1 MRCDMDKW
9 DQALQ
14 KAISLA
20 GNQAKLA
27 KILNI
32 GRSNISHWKKG
43 LAVPAI
49 HALEIERLFG
59 IDAQLFNRV
68 RQKVASPPDKT
79 QNGHQRRGKRNGR
92 YQVQSPSGAV

>member
-14 KAISLA
+14 HAISLA

-32 GRSNISHWKKG
+32 GRSNISHWKRER
-43 LAVPAI
+43 AVPSQ

-59 IDAQLFNRV
+59 IDAQDFNR
-68 RQKVASPPDKT
+68 P
-79 QNGHQRRGKRNGR
+79 RRKR
-92 YQVQSPSGAV
+92 V

>member
-1 MRCDMDKW
+1 MDKW

-14 KAISLA
+14 QAISLA

-32 GRSNISHWKKG
+32 GRSNISHWKRER
-43 LAVPAI
+43 AVPSQ

-59 IDAQLFNRV
+59 IDAQDFNR
-68 RQKVASPPDKT
+68 
-79 QNGHQRRGKRNGR
+79 RRRKR
-92 YQVQSPSGAV
+92 V

>member
-14 KAISLA
+14 QAISLA

-32 GRSNISHWKKG
+32 GRSNISHWKRER
-43 LAVPAI
+43 AVPSQ

-59 IDAQLFNRV
+59 IDAQDFNRP
-68 RQKVASPPDKT
+68 RRFASVKDK
-79 QNGHQRRGKRNGR
+79 Q
-92 YQVQSPSGAV
+92 